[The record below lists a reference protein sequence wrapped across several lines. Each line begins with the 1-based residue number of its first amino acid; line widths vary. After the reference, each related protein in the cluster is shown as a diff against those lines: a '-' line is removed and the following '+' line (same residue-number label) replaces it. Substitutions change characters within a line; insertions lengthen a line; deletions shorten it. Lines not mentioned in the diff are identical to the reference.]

1 MTVVLHSNGWGRM
14 NRGGLTAAPWIL
26 LLFVV
31 AGLAG
36 IPEAGAQDGAEPILV
51 DRIVAIVDEEI
62 ILASDLEREAE
73 LYKLEKEYAGET
85 VGEITPEIR
94 REMLER
100 LIESKLIIA
109 AAKQADLGVDE
120 DAIRQ
125 SVEEKIQQFVGHF
138 GSMEVLKQ
146 ELLRSGM
153 TLEDYRARMAA
164 QLRDQQF
171 MRLVVGRFIRPKV
184 EVLENE
190 VRDYYLAHLE
200 EMPAEADS
208 VTIADILVPV
218 QPSLEVRQGI
228 QTTIAAVNAE
238 LGKGR
243 SFSELAKEYSK
254 GPNAG
259 RGGTIGTV
267 SPGDLF
273 DENLDRA
280 AFSLSPGQVSEPI
293 ISSRGV
299 HVLKLMALGEDGRRT
314 LSQIFIP
321 ITVTDEDMAL
331 AKAEIDQ
338 ARQRVINGE
347 AFSLVAAEV
356 SRDALSASRGGIL
369 GTFSLEDL
377 SQQFQEALAEAATGQ
392 VTEPVLTPAG
402 WYVFLVQDRKE
413 GHMFTYE
420 ELREDLRQ
428 LVEGQEIE
436 LALSEYVAGLR
447 ERFFIDEKN

>member
-153 TLEDYRARMAA
+153 TLED
-164 QLRDQQF
+164 
-171 MRLVVGRFIRPKV
+171 
-184 EVLENE
+184 LENE